1 MLRGEKMTKPVT
13 HQDNTDIISIIIP
26 VYNIEK
32 YLSKCLESI
41 AIQSYQNLEILLIDD
56 GSSDRSPEICD
67 AYKKKD
73 KRFCV
78 IHKENGGLSSA
89 RNAGIEIASGKYLLF
104 VDGDDYIDKDM
115 VKILYKRIKQD
126 KSDMAF
132 CNYLVVQNG
141 IEKVSGEK
149 LRNELWTWKDY
160 WNYYF
165 KYYGLACELTVN
177 KLYARHLFGADI
189 RFPPGRLHEDEFI
202 LHKIIDRCRLISS
215 VSNPLYYYV
224 QRDGS
229 IVHNQFSVRR
239 LDVVDALIGREQ
251 YFYER
256 GLKKFAEYSLI
267 AGQLII
273 LDADTKLDLS
283 DKQNKKVYKAYEQKL
298 REEYKVMKKNASL
311 HFRIRAYLLFY
322 HKPFYK
328 MLQKFVHRFVKRR

>member
-1 MLRGEKMTKPVT
+1 MTKPVT

-141 IEKVSGEK
+141 IEKV
-149 LRNELWTWKDY
+149 
-160 WNYYF
+160 
-165 KYYGLACELTVN
+165 
-177 KLYARHLFGADI
+177 
-189 RFPPGRLHEDEFI
+189 
-202 LHKIIDRCRLISS
+202 
-215 VSNPLYYYV
+215 
-224 QRDGS
+224 
-229 IVHNQFSVRR
+229 
-239 LDVVDALIGREQ
+239 
-251 YFYER
+251 
-256 GLKKFAEYSLI
+256 
-267 AGQLII
+267 
-273 LDADTKLDLS
+273 
-283 DKQNKKVYKAYEQKL
+283 
-298 REEYKVMKKNASL
+298 
-311 HFRIRAYLLFY
+311 
-322 HKPFYK
+322 
-328 MLQKFVHRFVKRR
+328 

>member
-1 MLRGEKMTKPVT
+1 
-13 HQDNTDIISIIIP
+13 
-26 VYNIEK
+26 
-32 YLSKCLESI
+32 
-41 AIQSYQNLEILLIDD
+41 
-56 GSSDRSPEICD
+56 
-67 AYKKKD
+67 
-73 KRFCV
+73 
-78 IHKENGGLSSA
+78 
-89 RNAGIEIASGKYLLF
+89 
-104 VDGDDYIDKDM
+104 
-115 VKILYKRIKQD
+115 
-126 KSDMAF
+126 MAF